1 MHVPVS
7 QAILQEKVYNVR
19 GKKPPSR
26 IGDRTVPLGAL
37 VVAKSERELGAAHL
51 SRGYLEMYTHHTAF
65 SHNKDEYSP

>member
-19 GKKPPSR
+19 GKKPPCR

-37 VVAKSERELGAAHL
+37 VVAKSERDLGAGVL
-51 SRGYLEMYTHHTAF
+51 RICRGGYLEMYTLAIE
-65 SHNKDEYSP
+65 SIVPL